1 MIPFLDLMGKMQYHD
16 HMNTVTIPKKEYEK
30 MRHYSDAYVTIVEEI
45 TKAETDF
52 PYDYNYIDR
61 LTREAVSAHRGG
73 KTIEAESVD
82 EALKKF
88 RRQARKK

>member
-1 MIPFLDLMGKMQYHD
+1 
-16 HMNTVTIPKKEYEK
+16 MNTVTIPKREYEK
-30 MRHYSDAYVTIVEEI
+30 MWHYSDAYMTIVEEI

-61 LTREAVSAHRGG
+61 LTREVVSAHRRGE
-73 KTIEAESVD
+73 TIEAESID

>member
-1 MIPFLDLMGKMQYHD
+1 
-16 HMNTVTIPKKEYEK
+16 MNTVTIPKKEYEK

-61 LTREAVSAHRGG
+61 LTREAVSSHRER
-73 KTIEAESVD
+73 KTIEAESID